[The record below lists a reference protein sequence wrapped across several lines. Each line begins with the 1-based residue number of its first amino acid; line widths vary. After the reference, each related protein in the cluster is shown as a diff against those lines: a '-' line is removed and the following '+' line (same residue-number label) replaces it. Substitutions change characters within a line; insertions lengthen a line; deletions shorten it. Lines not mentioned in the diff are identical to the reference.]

1 MVEIGFEFGR
11 RHDHVGHRMYW
22 GKHSVF
28 CDCDWI
34 CDGMRP
40 VTDKGEAG
48 MIETLL
54 LGLVTVL
61 LLVYLVYA
69 LLRPEKF

>member
-1 MVEIGFEFGR
+1 MGY
-11 RHDHVGHRMYW
+11 RMYRSE
-22 GKHSVF
+22 HPVF

-34 CDGMRP
+34 RDGMRP
-40 VTDKGEAG
+40 AAGEGETG
-48 MIETLL
+48 MIETYL

-61 LLVYLVYA
+61 LLIYLVYA